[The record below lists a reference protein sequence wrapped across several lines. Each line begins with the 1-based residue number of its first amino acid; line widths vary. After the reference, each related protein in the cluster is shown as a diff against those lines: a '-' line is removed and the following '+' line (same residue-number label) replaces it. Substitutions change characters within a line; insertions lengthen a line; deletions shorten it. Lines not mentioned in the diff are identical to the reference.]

1 MATPNLVNI
10 TSITPFTIAGVVTT
24 SATDVID
31 VAAEKC
37 HKINS
42 VIISNV
48 DGSNSADVTVEVSV
62 DNGSNYRNIAKTVAV
77 PADASITIIGKD
89 NSIYLDETD
98 LLRLTAS
105 ANSDLEYVISGEI
118 LDDA

>member
-10 TSITPFTIAGVVTT
+10 ATITPFTIAGQVTT

-31 VAAEKC
+31 TSAETC
-37 HKINS
+37 RKINS
-42 VIISNV
+42 IIIANV
-48 DGSNSADVTVEVSV
+48 DGSNSADVTVEISV
-62 DNGSNYRNIAKTVAV
+62 DNGSNYRNIAKTIAV
-77 PADASITIIGKD
+77 PADASVTIIGKD
-89 NSIYLDETD
+89 NAIYLDETD

>member
-10 TSITPFTIAGVVTT
+10 ATITPFTIAGQVTT

-31 VAAEKC
+31 TSAETC
-37 HKINS
+37 RKINS
-42 VIISNV
+42 IIISNV
-48 DGSNSADVTVEVSV
+48 DGSNSADVTVEISV
-62 DNGSNYRNIAKTVAV
+62 DNGSNYRNIAKTIAV
-77 PADASITIIGKD
+77 PADASVTIIGKD
-89 NSIYLDETD
+89 NAIYLDETD

-105 ANSDLEYVISGEI
+105 ANRDLEYVISGEI

>member
-10 TSITPFTIAGVVTT
+10 TSITPFTIAGQVTT

-31 VAAEKC
+31 VAADKV

-48 DGSNSADVTVEVSV
+48 DGSNSADVTVEISV

-77 PADASITIIGKD
+77 PADTTLVVLD
-89 NSIYLDETD
+89 TPIYLMEGDI
-98 LLRLTAS
+98 LKGGAS
-105 ANSDLEYVISGEI
+105 ANGDLDLFVSYEV

>member
-1 MATPNLVNI
+1 MATPNLVNV
-10 TSITPFTIAGVVTT
+10 SSVTPFTIAGAVTT

-31 VAAEKC
+31 VPADKAY
-37 HKINS
+37 KINT
-42 VIISNV
+42 IIIANV
-48 DGSNSADVTVEVSV
+48 DGTNAADISASIST
-62 DNGSNYRNIAKTVAV
+62 DNGVSYFGIASTVSV
-77 PADASITIIGKD
+77 PADATLVLTDK
-89 NSIYLDETD
+89 NSQIYLDETD

>member
-1 MATPNLVNI
+1 MATPNLVNVS
-10 TSITPFTIAGVVTT
+10 TVTPFTIAGAVTT

-31 VAAEKC
+31 VAADKVR
-37 HKINS
+37 KINT
-42 VIISNV
+42 IIIANV
-48 DGSNSADVTVEVSV
+48 DGSSAADITVEVSV
-62 DNGSNYRNIAKTVAV
+62 DNGSNYFHIAKTVSV
-77 PADASITIIGKD
+77 PADATLVVVDK
-89 NSIYLDETD
+89 NSRVYLDETD

>member
-10 TSITPFTIAGVVTT
+10 ATITPFTIAGQVTT

-31 VAAEKC
+31 TSAETC
-37 HKINS
+37 RKINS
-42 VIISNV
+42 IIISNV

-62 DNGSNYRNIAKTVAV
+62 DNGSNYRNIAKTIAV
-77 PADASITIIGKD
+77 PADASVTIIGKD
-89 NSIYLDETD
+89 NAIYLDETD

-118 LDDA
+118 LNDE